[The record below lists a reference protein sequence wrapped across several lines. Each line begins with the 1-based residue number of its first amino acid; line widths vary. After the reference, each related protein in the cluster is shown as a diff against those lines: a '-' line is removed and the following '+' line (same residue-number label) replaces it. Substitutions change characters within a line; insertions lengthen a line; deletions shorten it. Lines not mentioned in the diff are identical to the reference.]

1 MTNEEVLN
9 LFIPFVDF
17 LGAVLGENTEVV
29 LHNVAC
35 PEHAVVAIQ
44 HEFHSGRKVGSS
56 LTDFAFHVKNSK
68 EYEKNDYLVN
78 YRAQAKGKEFTA
90 STFYIKN
97 HGQLIGMLCLNTN
110 TSAVHDFV
118 EITNKFIQTLHI
130 GAPGL
135 NINSVPE
142 ENNSIQENLDTPIVS
157 LAKSTIAKTIADSNI
172 PPERMTRKEKIEI
185 VWELADQGIHRMKGA
200 ISEIARQLKLSEST
214 VYRYISLKNEK
225 ND

>member
-35 PEHAVVAIQ
+35 PEHSVVAIQ
-44 HEFHSGRKVGSS
+44 HGFHSGRKVGSS

-130 GAPGL
+130 GAPGI